1 MEKNAGSEGNVGG
14 STSTLGAALLLTALL
29 AGNAALASGVVFVRL
44 VDTGPVA
51 AGFWRLFL
59 ALPFLWALA
68 SYRQERPLA
77 VPRKTVLLVAIAGL
91 CFAAD
96 VAAWHIGIGMTRL
109 GNAVLFA
116 NSGSLVLMVW
126 GFVVAGLFPRFRE
139 WSAIAMALTG
149 AALLLGRSLEISTTT
164 LVGDLFS
171 LMAGMFYAGYLLILQ
186 GARRSIGSWS
196 LLFWSGAAGAPFLLA
211 LAFGLGEAIW
221 PQVWWPIVAL
231 FVVNQLVG
239 QGLMVYSLGHFPP
252 LVIGLALLTQPAIA
266 AVIGWSV
273 FGEVLSVLDL
283 AGMLLLGSALVVARV
298 AQPSSPQR
306 KLG

>member
-1 MEKNAGSEGNVGG
+1 MEKDAGPQANLGER
-14 STSTLGAALLLTALL
+14 TSALRAGLLLAALL
-29 AGNAALASGVVFVRL
+29 AGNAALALGVVFVRL

-59 ALPFLWALA
+59 ALPFLLMLA
-68 SYRQERPLA
+68 SYRGERPLA
-77 VPRKTVLLVAIAGL
+77 VPRKTVALVAVAGL

-96 VAAWHIGIGMTRL
+96 IAAWHIGIGMTRL

-126 GFVVAGLFPRFRE
+126 GFVVAGLLPRFRE
-139 WSAIAMALTG
+139 WSAMAMALTG
-149 AALLLGRSLEISTTT
+149 AGLLLGRSLEISTTT
-164 LVGDLFS
+164 LAGDLFS

-186 GARRSIGSWS
+186 DARRAIGSWS
-196 LLFWSGAAGAPFLLA
+196 LLFWSGLAGAPFLLA
-211 LAFGLGEAIW
+211 LAWGLGEAIW

-252 LVIGLALLTQPAIA
+252 LIIGLALLTQPAIA
-266 AVIGWSV
+266 AAMGYAM
-273 FGEVLSVLDL
+273 FGETLNVWDVV
-283 AGMLLLGSALVVARV
+283 GMVLLGGALVVARV
-298 AQPSSPQR
+298 AAKR
-306 KLG
+306 G

>member
-1 MEKNAGSEGNVGG
+1 MEKDAAREEEVTTSGG
-14 STSTLGAALLLTALL
+14 ALRAALLFAALL
-29 AGNAALASGVVFVRL
+29 GGNFALASGVLFVRL

-59 ALPFLWALA
+59 ALPFLFAFA
-68 SYRQERPLA
+68 SLRGERVLA
-77 VPRKTVLLVAIAGL
+77 VPRATIAVVAVAGL

-126 GFVVAGLFPRFRE
+126 GFVVAGLWPHFRE

-149 AALLLGRSLEISTTT
+149 AGLLMGRSLEISTNTF
-164 LVGDLFS
+164 VGDLLS
-171 LMAGMFYAGYLLILQ
+171 LMAGMFYAGYLIILHK
-186 GARRSIGSWS
+186 ARRNLGSWS
-196 LLFWSGAAGAPFLLA
+196 LLFWSGAAGTPFLLA
-211 LAFGLGEAIW
+211 LAFGMGETIW

-231 FVVNQLVG
+231 FVVNQLIG
-239 QGLMVYSLGHFPP
+239 QGLMVYSLGHFTP

-266 AVIGWSV
+266 ATIGFFM
-273 FGEVLSVLDL
+273 FGEVLGWLDI
-283 AGMLLLGSALVVARV
+283 AGMLLLGSALVVARM
-298 AQPSSPQR
+298 AQPR
-306 KLG
+306 A